1 MGKPPTRAR
10 KSALRHVPVQSPDH
24 RKSDVTREKILAAAR
39 KVFSGHPYKA
49 ASMRMIGQT
58 GGFDHPL
65 IHYYF
70 PTKASL
76 FEAVAAEIARE
87 ICLNNERW
95 FDGLERLKPRDGLAL
110 YIDRFLDYN
119 FKRPEGFKIISLNAP
134 QFDKLSEIPGYQ
146 HIIEVLA
153 HTRRTFAEK
162 VPARS
167 TDPDLGRFINSF
179 NALVIFYLGSASCQ
193 AETLGIDPASNEY
206 RIWVKETLIY
216 VFLPLLEKLVL
227 PPAPAPPARSRKP

>member
-1 MGKPPTRAR
+1 MSPRIRTRKAAPR
-10 KSALRHVPVQSPDH
+10 PAPVKSPDP

-39 KVFSGHPYKA
+39 KVFSEHPYKA

-70 PTKASL
+70 STKASL
-76 FEAVAAEIARE
+76 FEAVAAEISRE
-87 ICLNNERW
+87 IYLHNIRW
-95 FDGLERLKPRDGLAL
+95 FEGLDRLAPRDGLPL

-119 FKRPEGFKIISLNAP
+119 FKHPEAFKIISLNAP
-134 QFDKLSEIPGYQ
+134 QLDQLSEIPGYQ

-153 HTRRTFAEK
+153 QTRRTFAEK
-162 VPARS
+162 VPLRS
-167 TDPDLGRFINSF
+167 TDPDFGRFINSF
-179 NALVIFYLGSASCQ
+179 NALVVFFLGSASCQ
-193 AETLGIDPASNEY
+193 AEVLGVDPGSNEY

-216 VFLPLLEKLVL
+216 IFLPLLDKLIL
-227 PPAPAPPARSRKP
+227 PAPTVPAAMPRK